1 MNTLVHR
8 VFAGL
13 LHLYPRRHREVFGV
27 EMEGVFSDVLG
38 EAQSSGSAHL
48 TLVATRELLSIMGCG
63 LLARFSAA
71 QEDLMNTTSTGRAS
85 WLGALA
91 FGLAFALA
99 RWPTFAHWN
108 GGLVI
113 SVVAGALG
121 GWLVSLIGAPGRRRL
136 ALAGAGAVAFGLD
149 DVLQL
154 AAQSFA
160 QQSNAGTV
168 APFVVLAIVAEFVIV
183 GAVFGALAG
192 FVDGNVRLGAQLAFV
207 SAMGA
212 LLGSALGLGVAL
224 GAVMAYKRDTWI
236 DHVLSNIAATLD
248 AVSPYLIGLL
258 AILLLGVTWK
268 WVPITD
274 MRGAMSPGMK
284 PELSLAF
291 ISDVLTHVKV
301 LLLVYVLSS
310 VGSWMLQMKS
320 STVATLGED
329 YVTVARARGL
339 PDSRILTGYVGRNAT
354 LPLFTRLAIS
364 IGFVVGGSVL
374 LESLFT
380 YRGVGFLLAKS
391 IAERDYPVMQG
402 VFLIITAAVVFAN
415 LFADFVYGWLDPR
428 IRIAGGEQ

>member
-27 EMEGVFSDVLG
+27 EMKGVFSDVLG
-38 EAQSSGSAHL
+38 EAQSSGSARL

-224 GAVMAYKRDTWI
+224 GAWGAAQAVESWRQTVGDASGDTLI
-236 DHVLSNIAATLD
+236 QTGRVIAWLAPI
-248 AVSPYLIGLL
+248 AVGLFMGRLIGR
-258 AILLLGVTWK
+258 AEANVHAARVIGK
-268 WVPITD
+268 
-274 MRGAMSPGMK
+274 
-284 PELSLAF
+284 
-291 ISDVLTHVKV
+291 
-301 LLLVYVLSS
+301 
-310 VGSWMLQMKS
+310 
-320 STVATLGED
+320 AT
-329 YVTVARARGL
+329 A
-339 PDSRILTGYVGRNAT
+339 
-354 LPLFTRLAIS
+354 
-364 IGFVVGGSVL
+364 
-374 LESLFT
+374 
-380 YRGVGFLLAKS
+380 
-391 IAERDYPVMQG
+391 
-402 VFLIITAAVVFAN
+402 
-415 LFADFVYGWLDPR
+415 
-428 IRIAGGEQ
+428 